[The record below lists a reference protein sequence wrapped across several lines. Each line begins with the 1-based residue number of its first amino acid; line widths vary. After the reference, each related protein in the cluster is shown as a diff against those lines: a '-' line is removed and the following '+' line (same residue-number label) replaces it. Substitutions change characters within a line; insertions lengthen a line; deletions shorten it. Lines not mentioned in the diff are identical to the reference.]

1 VLAHAA
7 LFIIDGVPC
16 RQDTAVGMSLHDID
30 PEALARGHFTSDRG
44 GSLGGLTGSF
54 QLDVDRTTLIG
65 RALRPATYTVTEVD
79 VNDFLGVVDE
89 PAFVATG
96 DEQAAGA
103 ATVSAPTGS
112 RLAPPSFAP
121 FVAVLGLLKTF
132 DWGDDFL
139 FDYRTGTAMFGE
151 QSIEFHR
158 PLRVGESVA
167 ISAAISDVYE
177 KQGKRR
183 FDVIEVS
190 FQISGSEEGD
200 PLMSGQQSYILFK

>member
-1 VLAHAA
+1 
-7 LFIIDGVPC
+7 
-16 RQDTAVGMSLHDID
+16 
-30 PEALARGHFTSDRG
+30 
-44 GSLGGLTGSF
+44 
-54 QLDVDRTTLIG
+54 LDVDRRTLIG

-89 PAFVATG
+89 PGF
-96 DEQAAGA
+96 A
-103 ATVSAPTGS
+103 ATRNESSSSEMTASVKVGA

-132 DWGDDFL
+132 DWQDDFL

-200 PLMSGQQSYILFK
+200 RLMSGQQSYILFK

>member
-1 VLAHAA
+1 
-7 LFIIDGVPC
+7 
-16 RQDTAVGMSLHDID
+16 M
-30 PEALARGHFTSDRG
+30 
-44 GSLGGLTGSF
+44 
-54 QLDVDRTTLIG
+54 DVDRRTLIG

-89 PAFVATG
+89 PGF
-96 DEQAAGA
+96 A
-103 ATVSAPTGS
+103 ATRNESSSSEMMTSAKGGA

-132 DWGDDFL
+132 DWQDDFL

-200 PLMSGQQSYILFK
+200 RLMSGQQSYILFK

>member
-1 VLAHAA
+1 
-7 LFIIDGVPC
+7 
-16 RQDTAVGMSLHDID
+16 M
-30 PEALARGHFTSDRG
+30 
-44 GSLGGLTGSF
+44 
-54 QLDVDRTTLIG
+54 DVDRRTLIG

-89 PAFVATG
+89 PGFAATRN
-96 DEQAAGA
+96 ESSSSEMTASAKGA
-103 ATVSAPTGS
+103 A

-132 DWGDDFL
+132 DWQDDFL

-158 PLRVGESVA
+158 PLRVGESVD
-167 ISAAISDVYE
+167 ISSAISDVYE

-200 PLMSGQQSYILFK
+200 RLMSGQQSYILFK

>member
-1 VLAHAA
+1 
-7 LFIIDGVPC
+7 
-16 RQDTAVGMSLHDID
+16 M
-30 PEALARGHFTSDRG
+30 
-44 GSLGGLTGSF
+44 
-54 QLDVDRTTLIG
+54 DVDRRTLIG

-89 PAFVATG
+89 PGFAATRN
-96 DEQAAGA
+96 ESSSSEMTASAKGA
-103 ATVSAPTGS
+103 A

-132 DWGDDFL
+132 DWQDDFL

-158 PLRVGESVA
+158 PLRVGESVD

-200 PLMSGQQSYILFK
+200 RLMSGQQSYILFK